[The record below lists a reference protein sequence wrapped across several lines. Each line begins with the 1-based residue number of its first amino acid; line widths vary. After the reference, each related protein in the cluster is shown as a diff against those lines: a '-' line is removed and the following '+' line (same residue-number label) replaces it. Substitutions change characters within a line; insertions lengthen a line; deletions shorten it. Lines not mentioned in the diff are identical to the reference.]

1 MMYKKLYDTGRVLV
15 GLIIILALLFLCV
28 SDECKNKTGADHKK
42 GSKIEE
48 VAKTDPTEEPKQ
60 GELDP
65 NQPMLAITFDDGPG
79 KYTDILLSILEENDA
94 KATFMVLGR
103 NVLKYPETIKRM
115 EELGFEIGNHTYSH
129 WKLTELPPEIVQSEV
144 EGTNDALKQVLG
156 HGASLVRPPYGAV
169 NEVVRAHTAYPLAFW
184 SVDTRDWERK
194 DVAAI
199 VDYVLA
205 NAKDGDVVLLHDI
218 HDFTVE
224 AMKTVIPALKAQGY
238 QLVTFSEMANARG
251 VTLENG
257 QKYFDFQ
264 KGM

>member
-28 SDECKNKTGADHKK
+28 SDACKNKAGANHKK

-48 VAKTDPTEEPKQ
+48 AAKTESTEEPKQ
-60 GELDP
+60 EELDP
-65 NQPMLAITFDDGPG
+65 NQPMLALTFDDGPG
-79 KYTDILLSILEENDA
+79 KYTDTLLSILKENDA
-94 KATFMVLGR
+94 KATFMVLGS
-103 NVLKYPETIKRM
+103 NVPKYPEAIKRM
-115 EELGFEIGNHTYSH
+115 EELGCEIGNHTYSH
-129 WKLTELPPEIVQSEV
+129 TKLTELAPEIVQSEV

-156 HGASLVRPPYGAV
+156 HGAALVRPPYGKV
-169 NEVVRAHTAYPLAFW
+169 NEMVRTYTAYPLAFW
-184 SVDTRDWERK
+184 SVDTRDWELK
-194 DVAAI
+194 DTAAI
-199 VDYVLA
+199 IDYVLA

-238 QLVTFSEMANARG
+238 QLVTFSEMAKARG

-257 QKYFDFQ
+257 QKYFNFR
-264 KGM
+264 